1 MKQPVIFAGAGPG
14 APDLITLRCRDAI
27 ASADLIIYAG
37 SLVNPEILKFAKKN
51 CEIRNS
57 ADMNLEEII
66 AVMKNGIEKD
76 QKVVRL
82 HTGDPSVY
90 GAITEQMN
98 ELDKLDIAYEVIP
111 GVSSVFASA
120 AAVKTELT
128 LPGVSQSVILTR
140 REGRTPV
147 PVGQNIA
154 DFAKHKATMCIFLS
168 AADIN
173 GLVKELIDGGYGR
186 KTAVAVVYRATWD
199 DEKIIR
205 GTLDNIAE
213 KIRNCP
219 VSQSGQSARVARIS
233 RQAMILVGDAIAK
246 SGDKS
251 LLYNKNFSHG
261 YRGAVKQ

>member
-1 MKQPVIFAGAGPG
+1 MSEKIIFAGAGPG

-27 ASADLIIYAG
+27 AAADLIVYAG
-37 SLVNPEILKFAKKN
+37 SLVNPEILKYARET
-51 CEIRNS
+51 CEIRDS

-66 AVMKNGIEKD
+66 AAMKQGIEKG

-82 HTGDPSVY
+82 HTGDPSMY

-98 ELDKLDIAYEVIP
+98 ELDKLGIDYEVIP

-140 REGRTPV
+140 RAGRTPV
-147 PVGQNIA
+147 PEGQNIV
-154 DFAKHKATMCIFLS
+154 DFAKHGATMGIFLS
-168 AADIN
+168 VSDIE
-173 GLVKELIDGGYGR
+173 GLIAELIEGGYPEE
-186 KTAVAVVYRATWD
+186 TAAAVIYRVTWD

-205 GTLDNIAE
+205 GTLADIAE
-213 KIRNCP
+213 KVRD
-219 VSQSGQSARVARIS
+219 SQIS

-246 SGDKS
+246 CGDKS
-251 LLYNKNFSHG
+251 LLYDKNFSHG
-261 YRGAVKQ
+261 YRQ

>member
-1 MKQPVIFAGAGPG
+1 MKNKIIFAGAGPG

-27 ASADLIIYAG
+27 ASAGLIVYAG
-37 SLVNPEILKFAKKN
+37 SLVNPEILQYARN
-51 CEIRNS
+51 DCEIRDS
-57 ADMNLEEII
+57 ADMNLEEIV
-66 AVMKNGIEKD
+66 AAMQQGIEKG

-82 HTGDPSVY
+82 HTGDPSMY

-98 ELDKLDIAYEVIP
+98 ELDKLEIEYDVIP

-140 REGRTPV
+140 RAGRTPV
-147 PVGQNIA
+147 PEGQNIA
-154 DFAKHKATMCIFLS
+154 DFAKHQATMGIFLS
-168 AADIN
+168 VSDIN
-173 GLVKELIDGGYGR
+173 GLVDELIAGGYKKG
-186 KTAVAVVYRATWD
+186 TAVAVVYRVTWD

-205 GTLDNIAE
+205 GTLENIAE
-213 KIRNCP
+213 KVRN
-219 VSQSGQSARVARIS
+219 SQIS

-251 LLYNKNFSHG
+251 LLYDKNFSHG
-261 YRGAVKQ
+261 YRK

>member
-27 ASADLIIYAG
+27 AVADLIIYAG
-37 SLVNPEILKFAKKN
+37 SLVNPEVLQYAKES
-51 CEIRNS
+51 CEVRDS

-66 AVMKNGIEKD
+66 SAMQKGIEKGE
-76 QKVVRL
+76 KIVRL

-98 ELDKLDIAYEVIP
+98 ELDKLRIDYEVIP

-140 REGRTPV
+140 RAGRTPV
-147 PVGQNIA
+147 PDGQNIA
-154 DFAKHKATMCIFLS
+154 DFAKHKATMGIFLS
-168 AADIN
+168 VADID
-173 GLVKELIDGGYGR
+173 GLVAELISGGYG
-186 KTAVAVVYRATWD
+186 KETAAAVVYRVTWE
-199 DEKIIR
+199 DEKIIL
-205 GTLDNIAE
+205 GTLENIAE
-213 KIRNCP
+213 KVRN
-219 VSQSGQSARVARIS
+219 SQIS

-251 LLYNKNFSHG
+251 LLYDKNFSHG
-261 YRGAVKQ
+261 YRQQASKSVSP